1 MSMTEA
7 EARRVRPMMSGLI
20 ALLVALVVAIGWY
33 YAGRPDESTRPV
45 ATREWTPWV
54 KAGRADAKLA
64 VLAPEKLPEGWR
76 ATSARYYAGVDA
88 RWHLG
93 LLTADDRFVGLE
105 ESQQASSDLISTYVD
120 EDAQRGEDLELGGFT
135 WQVWTDADGDY
146 ALVRTLQTPG
156 GEPEQV
162 LVVGTAPDAEVRAFA
177 ESLSADSTPTE

>member
-7 EARRVRPMMSGLI
+7 EARRVRPMMSGVI

-45 ATREWTPWV
+45 ATREWEPWV
-54 KAGRADAKLA
+54 KAGRADGKLA
-64 VLAPEKLPEGWR
+64 VLAPEDLPKGWR
-76 ATSARYYAGVDA
+76 ATSARYQAGVDA

-93 LLTADDRFVGLE
+93 LLTDDDRFVGLE
-105 ESQQASSDLISTYVD
+105 ESQDGSRELVRTYVD
-120 EDAQRGEDLELGGFT
+120 EDAERGEDVTIDGVR

-146 ALVRTLQTPG
+146 ALVRSLTTPG

-162 LVVGTAPDAEVRAFA
+162 LVVGTAPEAEIRDFA
-177 ESLSADSTPTE
+177 GSLSATSTPE